1 MTPYLALA
9 RSAPAPAPPLRAG
22 EADVSIDRHSS
33 IVGPEPESAQQQF
46 RKKEMTTSPAA
57 AAPTRRLEQVALP
70 QELPGIGA
78 PRARVTAAKVDAAP
92 CATPGRDQPIP

>member
-9 RSAPAPAPPLRAG
+9 QSAPAPAPPLRAG

-78 PRARVTAAKVDAAP
+78 PRARVTAARRVNAAKF
-92 CATPGRDQPIP
+92 R